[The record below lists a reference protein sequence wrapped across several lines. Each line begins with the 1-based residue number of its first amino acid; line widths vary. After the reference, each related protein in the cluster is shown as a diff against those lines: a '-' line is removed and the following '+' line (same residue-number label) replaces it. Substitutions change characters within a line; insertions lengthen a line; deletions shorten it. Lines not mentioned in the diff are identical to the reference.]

1 MRKLPGAV
9 ELSMRNPTILDSV
22 AVYRARFAGASPVD
36 PLRRIL
42 AAGSKYHWRGL
53 VSPDTNN
60 QLVPARGTFSDQFT
74 VAPGSLITMITGYSV
89 QPEGFQ
95 VQITDKGSKQ
105 TLANVPVSF
114 LAGVGGANA
123 SSYYPNRPLPLILS
137 DLWPVSKPGLLLVT
151 IVNLSVNAN
160 QLGLCIHVA
169 ERSS

>member
-1 MRKLPGAV
+1 
-9 ELSMRNPTILDSV
+9 MRNPTILDSI
-22 AVYRARFAGASPVD
+22 AIYRGRFAGVSPLD
-36 PLRRIL
+36 PLRRIV

-53 VSPDTNN
+53 VSPDSNN

-114 LAGVGGANA
+114 LAGTGGANA
-123 SSYYPNRPLPLILS
+123 SAKYPNRPLPLIFC
-137 DLWPVSKPGLLLVT
+137 DLFPVSAPGLLLVT

-160 QLGLCIHVA
+160 QLALCIHVA
-169 ERSS
+169 ERNG